1 MESYRKSGVLDVRAL
16 VDVIS
21 QEARLM
27 WESGKDRE
35 QIADDVV
42 AMLNWPESIRF
53 IRQYDLRKSTP
64 VSDDLDALEAL
75 QKVMNKVAKKVTRRI
90 SRFK

>member
-21 QEARLM
+21 QETRLM

-42 AMLNWPESIRF
+42 AMLNWPESVRF
-53 IRQYDLRKSTP
+53 IRQYDLRKSSP
-64 VSDDLDALEAL
+64 VSDDLKASKSIE
-75 QKVMNKVAKKVTRRI
+75 KVMNKVAKKVSRRI